1 MCHCGVRLYSV
12 GVYTKYVFTI
22 DGSFRTITVPPDATS
37 SLMSFLLCCLRLRGP
52 SEGSCKRCHR
62 ARCRDRVTISTLPDE
77 VLVQIFYFYA
87 NDKRIGTNGWHTLVQ
102 VCQRWRYVVFASPRS
117 LNLQLVYTGK
127 RPMSEMLDVWPVLPV
142 VAVLTTSSSSGPYV
156 DLWANI
162 SAALESEHHHRI
174 CGINLF
180 FNRIEHWER
189 WATAMQKPFPALTFL
204 HIDNYNYNVVTS
216 LPDSF
221 LGGSAPLLRH
231 LELRNCP
238 FPGIPKLLLSSN
250 RLVYLSLVDIPDSGY
265 ISPQDLGTTLSVMS
279 RLETLRVQ
287 FRSRRFPQS
296 RPRSPSTCSVLSAL
310 TCLDFEGA
318 HGYLEDLL
326 AQIDAPLVN
335 KIEIT
340 FFMDPNFVVPQLHRL
355 IRDAEWFKTFDKAF
369 VCLSYRAIRFV
380 AFREESYTFPDFDLE
395 ICFTET
401 DYTFSSLVQVC
412 SSSMPLLSSLVQ
424 LEIVDP
430 IILLRREDDTES
442 TQWLELLAPFTA
454 VKDLRLGD
462 QVGRRVCQALEELAK
477 ERVTEVLPALQ
488 NIFLTG
494 LKPSESVPKL
504 IERFITARQLSGH
517 PVAVYPWRGGEELRY
532 PPRIHDFFMVLS

>member
-1 MCHCGVRLYSV
+1 
-12 GVYTKYVFTI
+12 
-22 DGSFRTITVPPDATS
+22 
-37 SLMSFLLCCLRLRGP
+37 MSFLLCSLRPRGP
-52 SEGSCKRCHR
+52 FEGSCKGSHRVRCP
-62 ARCRDRVTISTLPDE
+62 DRVTIRTLPDE

-87 NDKRIGTNGWHTLVQ
+87 NDKRIGTVTSEWHTLVH
-102 VCQRWRYVVFASPRS
+102 VCQRWRYVVFASPRR

-127 RPMSEMLDVWPVLPV
+127 RPLSEMLDVWPVLPV
-142 VAVLTTSSSSGPYV
+142 VAVLTTSSSSRPYV
-156 DLWANI
+156 DDLWGNI

-180 FNRIEHWER
+180 FNRTSHWER
-189 WATAMQKPFPALTFL
+189 WSTAMQKPFPALTFL
-204 HIDNYNYNVVTS
+204 HIDNYNVVTS

-231 LELRNCP
+231 LVLRNCP

-250 RLVYLSLVDIPDSGY
+250 RLVLLSLINIPDSGY
-265 ISPQDLGTTLSVMS
+265 ISPQDLGTALSVMS

-287 FRSRRFPQS
+287 FRFRSRRLPQS
-296 RPRSPSTCSVLSAL
+296 RPRSPSTRSVLSAL
-310 TCLDFEGA
+310 TCLEFKGA
-318 HGYLEDLL
+318 HEYLEDLL
-326 AQIDAPLVN
+326 VQIDAPLVN
-335 KIEIT
+335 KIDIT

-355 IRDAEWFKTFDKAF
+355 ISDAEWFKTFDKAF

-380 AFREESYTFPDFDLE
+380 SFREESYTFPDFDLE

-412 SSSMPLLSSLVQ
+412 SSSMPLLSSLVL

-430 IILLRREDDTES
+430 IILSCREDDTES

-462 QVGRRVCQALEELAK
+462 QVGLRVCQALEELAK

-532 PPRIHDFFMVLS
+532 PPRIHDFFMVLT